1 MFNDLEVVPRPLA
14 IQFMMG
20 MEWDMEPKPMLSE
33 LKYLS
38 ASADPEARAQAQ
50 EMLQKMWFLQP
61 EHSANAETVRV
72 HDLLEMFESFDE
84 PTQTAILKNI
94 VAIECTQGCNGGCQ
108 YCFLGEKPRGI
119 SDKFSFTSLV
129 AFFTKYG
136 ARLQEYAPYRVY
148 PYFNSDLLDYRDG
161 DKTALDVYKLFD
173 DTCPLLVRVLN
184 TSLPVGSQ
192 EVFVDLVL
200 EIVDLWK
207 KDRVP
212 PTTINLTIS
221 GHTAQRAEFCLQLI
235 ENALE
240 QKGLTKVEIDHILK
254 QVISLKFKDMK
265 TGKGLQLVAK
275 LLDRQPEMEDVGSPA
290 CLDGVVLSP
299 GNVRSVAM
307 VAATPIHRTGSYDLP
322 VQSGK
327 LFVFDSIWNYLHT
340 ESYDSSARS
349 AIDLLIKNQVV
360 FMESIVTHTGEVFGD
375 DAQWTDEQRA
385 AHLDAI
391 LVNIAREALAIQYFL
406 QTFTHFCGQSASQS
420 QLDQFVTLAKQRW
433 QEKSIYISQIFERIA
448 HVAIESQQETQV
460 EYSKELHKL
469 LAAKVN
475 LLFDTYDKRGA
486 RYAKRLGSVLSHVG
500 ARLSTRLN
508 ELVSDLLT
516 PPTGEFSATAF
527 TEKYWGDRS
536 LDLKKEIIYDL
547 S

>member
-1 MFNDLEVVPRPLA
+1 MFNDIEVVSRRFA
-14 IQFMMG
+14 IEHFMA
-20 MEWDMEPKPMLSE
+20 MEWGMEPKPMPSE
-33 LKYLS
+33 LKFLS
-38 ASADPEARAQAQ
+38 ASADPEARVRAR

-72 HDLLEMFESFDE
+72 HDLLETFESFDE
-84 PTQTAILKNI
+84 STQNAILKNI

-161 DKTALDVYKLFD
+161 DKTALDVYKLLY
-173 DTCPLLVRVLN
+173 DTCPLVVRILN

-207 KDRVP
+207 KNRVP

-221 GHTAQRAEFCLQLI
+221 GHTAQRAEMCLQLI
-235 ENALE
+235 EHALE
-240 QKGLTKVEIDHILK
+240 QKGLTKPEVDHILK
-254 QVISLKFKDMK
+254 QIISLKFKDMK

-275 LLDRQPEMEDVGSPA
+275 LLDRQPEMEGVGSPA

-327 LFVFDSIWNYLHT
+327 IFVFDSIWNYLHT
-340 ESYDSSARS
+340 ESDGDSAYS
-349 AIDLLIKNQVV
+349 AIDLLLKNRVV
-360 FMESIVTHTGEVFGD
+360 FMESIVTHTGEIFGD
-375 DAQWTDEQRA
+375 DTHWTQEQRMV
-385 AHLDAI
+385 HLDAI
-391 LVNIAREALAIQYFL
+391 LVNIAREALSIQYFL
-406 QTFTHFCGQSASQS
+406 QTFTHFCDRGASQS
-420 QLDQFVTLAKQRW
+420 QLDQFITLAKQRW
-433 QEKSIYISQIFERIA
+433 QEKSTYISQIFERIEPISIGTQ
-448 HVAIESQQETQV
+448 HQTQV
-460 EYSKELHKL
+460 EYSKGLHKL

-475 LLFDTYDKRGA
+475 LLFDTYDTRGA
-486 RYAKRLGSVLSHVG
+486 RYAKRLGSALSYVG
-500 ARLSTRLN
+500 ARLLPRLH

-516 PPTGEFSATAF
+516 PPGGEFSAAAF
-527 TEKYWGDRS
+527 TEKYWGERS
-536 LDLKKEIIYDL
+536 SDLKKEIIYDL